1 MGAIHVIYYF
11 CKVNQIEMKR
21 LLIISAF
28 IFLSLAGTAHP
39 WKPSHYV
46 IADTDGGIDD
56 MRTLAMLLASPD
68 VRLLAVT
75 VSTGVLPAEKAYV
88 KVKSLLNSFHH
99 EGVPVGINR
108 LGSFRSPE
116 FQAALDAVWGSEK
129 GIDASSAPDFADVI
143 KEIITAEKTR
153 ISFICLGSMSTA
165 YNSLTSIPEFSTQ
178 VKDLIWSADGAE
190 DKAGFNYNIDVKSS
204 ISMLKQEIQVKIV
217 RKYTLE
223 DALFWNND
231 LLESLRGINNIYAG
245 AISSFTGSAGSHRF
259 VVEATDEMTVLFL
272 HYPEL
277 FLCRTLGNVSDCT
290 PSDPAGLRESTLR
303 ILKGETAP
311 RNQVI
316 KELPS
321 DPGFYFDDISGSVTE
336 IIRKYGI
343 DEFSSCVL
351 SNELH
356 RHLGVFTVIG
366 VKMGIRAREYFAT
379 GVDEFKVRSLA
390 GSTPPVSCFNDGIQ
404 VSTGATPGHGLLTVI
419 NDQPVLPSA
428 EFTYLNRTVRLTLK
442 QEHAE
447 KILSELK
454 EINFVYGLDSNT
466 YWELVRKNSIKYWL
480 SMDRH
485 EIFDIEVIKP

>member
-1 MGAIHVIYYF
+1 
-11 CKVNQIEMKR
+11 MKR
-21 LLIISAF
+21 LLILISAC
-28 IFLSLAGTAHP
+28 ILLTLPSSSHP

-75 VSTGVLPAEKAYV
+75 VSPGALTADKAYV

-99 EGVPVGINR
+99 EGIPVGINR
-108 LGSFRSPE
+108 LESFKSPE
-116 FQAALDAVWGSEK
+116 FQTALSAVWGSEK

-143 KEIITAEKTR
+143 KEMITAEKTR

-165 YNSLTSIPEFSTQ
+165 LNSLRSIPEFSTQ
-178 VKDLIWSADGAE
+178 VKDFIWSADGAE
-190 DKAGFNYNIDVKSS
+190 DKAGFNYNIDLKSS
-204 ISMLKQEIQVKIV
+204 ISMLKQEIPVKIV
-217 RKYTLE
+217 RKYTLN
-223 DALFWNND
+223 DTLFWDNK
-231 LLESLRGINNIYAG
+231 LLDSLSSVNTRYAR
-245 AISSFTGSAGSHRF
+245 AISSFTRSSGSHRF
-259 VVEATDEMTVLFL
+259 ALEATDEMTALFL

-277 FLCRTLGNVSDCT
+277 FICKTLGNISDCI

-303 ILKGETAP
+303 ILRGETVE

-316 KELPS
+316 KEFPA
-321 DPGFYFDDISGSVTE
+321 DPGFYFDDLGGSVIA
-336 IIRKYGI
+336 IIEKYGI
-343 DEFSSCVL
+343 DEFSSCVI

-356 RHLGVFTVIG
+356 RHLGVFTVVG

-379 GVDEFKVRSLA
+379 GVDEFTVRSLA
-390 GSTPPVSCFNDGIQ
+390 GSTPPISCFNDGIQ
-404 VSTGATPGHGLLTVI
+404 VSTGATPGHGLLTIV
-419 NDQPVLPSA
+419 NDQPALPSA

-442 QEHAE
+442 PEQSE
-447 KILSELK
+447 KIISELK
-454 EINFVYGLDSNT
+454 EFNFVYGLDSNT

-485 EIFDIEVIKP
+485 EIFDIEVVK